1 MRLKS
6 AIGNDMTRRDDSS
19 VLDSVSLRMKRVK
32 QRDTAPELIV
42 RKILFA
48 AGYRYRV
55 HRRDLPG
62 SPDIVFPGRRKVIF
76 VNGCFWHGHQNCSR
90 ASLPKTRFQ
99 YWKDRIL
106 KNRERDARSIAALEK
121 LGWAV
126 DTVWEC
132 QTRDMASLEERLA
145 RFLDPGA

>member
-1 MRLKS
+1 
-6 AIGNDMTRRDDSS
+6 MTRRDDSS

-42 RKILFA
+42 RKILFS
-48 AGYRYRV
+48 AGYRYRI

-62 SPDIVFPGRRKVIF
+62 SPDIVFPGRRKAIF
-76 VNGCFWHGHQNCSR
+76 VNGCFWHGHENCPR

-99 YWKDRIL
+99 YWKNRIL
-106 KNRERDARSIAALEK
+106 KNRERDARSITALEK

-126 DTVWEC
+126 DTIWEC
-132 QTRDMASLEERLA
+132 QTKDMASLEERLA
-145 RFLDPGA
+145 RFLDSGA

>member
-1 MRLKS
+1 
-6 AIGNDMTRRDDSS
+6 MTKRDDFA

-62 SPDIVFPGRRKVIF
+62 SPDIVFPGRRKIIF
-76 VNGCFWHGHQNCSR
+76 VNGCFWHGHENCSR

-106 KNRERDARSIAALEK
+106 KNQERDARSIAALEK

-126 DTVWEC
+126 DTIWEC
-132 QTRDMASLEERLA
+132 QTRDLTSLEERLA
-145 RFLDPGA
+145 RFLDSGA